1 MPGINPGIIPEI
13 TSRRR
18 LLAASA
24 MGAAWGATA
33 TGWPGGAR
41 AAEEDRYFDS
51 AGVRIHFIEAGQG
64 DPVIL
69 LHGYTDD
76 IQGQWVKTGIFP
88 ALAKGYRTIALDA
101 RGHGL
106 SGKPHD
112 RSAYGP
118 EMGYDITRL
127 MDHLSITRAHIVGY
141 SMGAHVVAQ
150 LLTTRPERFLTATL
164 GGASGRRNWSEEDQ
178 KRVDIES
185 AEMDEGLLTS
195 QILRLWPRDQPP
207 PTEAQLRERSAQA
220 LAGKDPKALAAV
232 RRSNPDQVVT
242 EAQMRAVTVPVLGI
256 VGTNDPY
263 LRDFERLKAVMPQLE
278 LVTIPGASH
287 GTAPGRPEFI
297 AALEAFLKAHP
308 AARAG

>member
-1 MPGINPGIIPEI
+1 MRGI

-24 MGAAWGATA
+24 MGAAWSAM
-33 TGWPGGAR
+33 GWPGGAR
-41 AAEEDRYFDS
+41 AAEENRSFDS
-51 AGVRIHFIEAGQG
+51 AGVKIRYIEAGQG

-76 IQGQWVKTGIFP
+76 IQGQWVRTGIFP
-88 ALAKGYRTIALDA
+88 ALARGYRTIALDA

-127 MDHLSITRAHIVGY
+127 MDHLSITKAHIVGY

-150 LLTTRPERFLTATL
+150 LLTTRPERFVTATL

-178 KRVDIES
+178 KRVDTES

-263 LRDFERLKAVMPQLE
+263 LKDFERLKAVMPQLE

-297 AALEAFLKAHP
+297 AALEAFLKANP